1 MNPLERVHEILET
14 LIRFDTVSARSNMA
28 LIHWVRDY
36 LLRHGVESTI
46 VPNGEGTK
54 ANLYATLGPRRAG
67 GVALSGHTD
76 VVPVEGQAWSSEPF
90 HLTRRD
96 GRLYGRGTADMKGFI
111 ACALAAVPDF
121 LAARLATPIHLAFS
135 YDEEVGCIGVPHLL
149 ARLARDLPKP
159 AVAII
164 GEPTMMRV
172 VTGHKGLAAWRTI
185 FTGVEAHSSRIEE
198 AVSAIFAASTFI
210 EYLRG
215 LAAELRAGPRDP
227 SFEPPFTTINVGKI
241 AGGQAMNIVAGQCTL
256 DWEFRPLPGVDY
268 VALGA
273 RIRAHVEGEL
283 RPALKKKHPGAD
295 VELIQLA
302 GGPGLMPEPDSK
314 AEALAR
320 RLTGSNRSGTVA
332 YGTEA
337 GLFQRTGISSV
348 VCGPGDIEQAHKP
361 DEFVA
366 LDQLALCAA
375 FLAKLKDWAAGSPEF

>member
-1 MNPLERVHEILET
+1 MSTLERVHEILET

-28 LIHWVRDY
+28 LIQWVRDY
-36 LLRHGVESTI
+36 LLRHGIESTV
-46 VPNGEGTK
+46 VPNDEGTK
-54 ANLYATLGPRRAG
+54 ANLYATLGPKRAG
-67 GVALSGHTD
+67 GVVLSGHTD

-90 HLTRRD
+90 HMTRRD

-121 LAARLATPIHLAFS
+121 LAAKLATPIHLAFS

-159 AVAII
+159 AAAII

-210 EYLRG
+210 EYLKSV
-215 LAAELRAGPRDP
+215 ATELRDGTKDP
-227 SFEPPFTTINVGKI
+227 AFEPPFTTINVGKI
-241 AGGQAMNIVAGQCTL
+241 TGGQAINIVPGQCTI
-256 DWEFRPLPGVDY
+256 DWEFRPLPSADWE
-268 VALGA
+268 ALGA
-273 RIRAHVEGEL
+273 RIRAYVEGEL

-302 GGPGLMPEPDSK
+302 GGPGLMPEPNSI

-320 RLTGSNRSGTVA
+320 KLTGANRSGTVA

-337 GLFQRTGISSV
+337 GLFQRSGISSV

-366 LDQLALCAA
+366 VDQLAQCAA